1 MVTSLICQFV
11 HSLCYFFTHKWS
23 VISEASFWFFFCV
36 YVGAR
41 YICWWLKFQLVY
53 FKKKKITKTKY
64 YHYAYTVN
72 LSVFVCGYFCGEKC
86 CCCSLYRLVFVLLL
100 LWLTVSSD
108 KVRGMKM
115 KWCFLYSH
123 ADYTMKFK
131 LSLLWQ
137 LRRTKLTRVQ
147 NCMKKGS
154 GV

>member
-1 MVTSLICQFV
+1 MVTSLICQYV

-23 VISEASFWFFFCV
+23 VISEASFWFFFLCLCRRQI
-36 YVGAR
+36 YLLMTQISVG
-41 YICWWLKFQLVY
+41 ILQ
-53 FKKKKITKTKY
+53 KKITKTKY

-72 LSVFVCGYFCGEKC
+72 LSVFVCGYFCGEKCC